1 MHKQLFITLLTICLI
16 SSVTYARR
24 NSTSVDIESLRK
36 TLLEKN
42 TAQGRETI
50 QKLESDGSEEAIS
63 ILLEFLTNNR
73 MDRKLKQHALTSLGK
88 IGTEP
93 AIEAIKKFE
102 SWSQRRF
109 SQTHTFQMAGQENP
123 IDHIGPLPTVTLAKT
138 IDSNKRTWILIPL
151 DRYGRLDLF
160 LTSLK
165 EDDTWSELILLDIP
179 GFPELG
185 LLSETQWNIKCQ
197 LLIQNDLAKIECNDK
212 SYEVKISDQLKDED
226 KDGLPDIVETRLL
239 TDSKNSDSDSDGVS
253 DGKDSNPL
261 TPKHKETNDIIEIRQ
276 AAFSALFA
284 TSKSLNAIVVVDK
297 DKFTKQEYY
306 GFSGP
311 VLRASEV
318 RRGFVNVTSIDIKH
332 QSETDATVTI
342 SDWEG
347 GDSGSGHEAKL
358 KKIHGKWVVVDFKM
372 TWIS

>member
-1 MHKQLFITLLTICLI
+1 MRKQIFITLLTICLI

-24 NSTSVDIESLRK
+24 NSNNVDIAALRK
-36 TLLEKN
+36 TLFEKN

-50 QKLESDGSEEAIS
+50 QKLESDGSEEAIKA
-63 ILLEFLTNNR
+63 LLEFLTNNR
-73 MDRKLKQHALTSLGK
+73 MDRKLKQHAFTALGK
-88 IGTEP
+88 IGTEH
-93 AIEAIKKFE
+93 AIGAIKNFE
-102 SWSQRRF
+102 TWSHKRF
-109 SQTHTFQMAGQENP
+109 LQTREFQITDQENP
-123 IDHIGPLPTVTLAKT
+123 IDHIGSLPAVPLAKT
-138 IDSNKRTWILIPL
+138 TDSNEKTWILIPL
-151 DRYGRLDLF
+151 DHYGRLDLF

-165 EDDTWSELILLDIP
+165 EDDIWSEPILLDIP
-179 GFPELG
+179 GFPQLG
-185 LLSETQWNIKCQ
+185 RLSETQWNIKCQ
-197 LLIQNDLAKIECNDK
+197 LFIQDDLAKIECNDK

-239 TDSKNSDSDSDGVS
+239 TDFKNPDSDGDSVPDS
-253 DGKDSNPL
+253 KDSNPL
-261 TPKHKETNDIIEIRQ
+261 TPKHKETSDEIEIRQ

-284 TSKSLNAIVVVDK
+284 TSRSQGAIVIIDK
-297 DKFTKQEYY
+297 DELAKQEYY
-306 GFSGP
+306 GFAGT

-318 RRGFVNVTSIDIKH
+318 RRGFVNITSIDIKH

-358 KKIHGKWVVVDFKM
+358 KKVHGKWVVVDFKM